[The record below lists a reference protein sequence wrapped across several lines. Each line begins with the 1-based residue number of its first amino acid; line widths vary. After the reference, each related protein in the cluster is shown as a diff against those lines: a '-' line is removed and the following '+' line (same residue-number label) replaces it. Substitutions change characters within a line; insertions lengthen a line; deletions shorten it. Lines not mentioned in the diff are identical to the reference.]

1 MRLGTVPAATHSKRS
16 AFVGLIVALSVVA
29 GCGSDGSLDADAGDD
44 QTVSVG
50 SSPTFDGCGSS
61 GDIVNYAWVI
71 VDAPPGVDEDEGKV
85 LRETMSDCSFVIDA
99 SMEVD
104 EVGPW
109 VVELTV
115 SDADGSTASDT
126 VTVTVEG

>member
-1 MRLGTVPAATHSKRS
+1 MTTRSRQLRHPNIATVL
-16 AFVGLIVALSVVA
+16 VIALLTA
-29 GCGSDGSLDADAGDD
+29 CGSGESLDADAGAD

-50 SSPTFDGCGSS
+50 SSPTFDGCGST
-61 GDIVNYAWVI
+61 GDIVNYEWVI